1 MRSTTGRSVG
11 VIVSA
16 RRGVDV
22 TVRVGIGVNVR
33 VGVCVKVSVEGRLVD
48 ISAAIGEEEVV
59 GLPLVEL
66 QALVM
71 RITKTS
77 TYKILTFIFL
87 LY

>member
-1 MRSTTGRSVG
+1 VGRD
-11 VIVSA
+11 
-16 RRGVDV
+16 VDV
-22 TVRVGIGVNVR
+22 TVRMGIGVNVR

-48 ISAAIGEEEVV
+48 VSATIGEEGAV

-77 TYKILTFIFL
+77 TYKLLVFIFL